1 MVYLKK
7 LTIQGFKSFGS
18 RRISIEVGK
27 GLVVVTGPNGG
38 GKSNILDAIR
48 FALGELSAHNLRVG
62 RMAELV
68 HDDPSTNWARVSI
81 TLDNSDGAL
90 PIDSS
95 DVTISRRI
103 SRSGE
108 SEYYVNG
115 RQVSRNELLTMLSMA
130 NLKPSGFNIV
140 PQGSVVEIAEK
151 SGAELRKML
160 EEVAGISDYE
170 KRKAEAEEQLAIAE
184 KNLAIA
190 RASAKE
196 VKARV
201 KQLEKE
207 RNQAHR
213 RRLVEEFLNGIRG
226 LRLERSLE
234 NLRRELEEVDRRLLS
249 IEEEISD
256 LEAERKE
263 LGARKALLEKR
274 LESEKA
280 GLNELE
286 SRLSDLDLRR
296 KAAESRASELRV
308 KISTLKERIERIRK
322 ERSYLI
328 SLRESL
334 GKRLRELETVREK
347 LKEDEASLGMRLE
360 EAREA
365 ERSALEKLKSLERR
379 YHDLRSRMEAER
391 RELREKR
398 LRLESELAGRKA
410 RIRELEEKLRRAVD
424 DSSSLLESERR
435 KYLEL
440 SRILEKLKL
449 ASEKESRIDA
459 ALKSSEERLRICEER
474 VRRVEELER
483 GLTSLLERIASTGA
497 LEPDQGFD
505 RIPEVLREAGVE
517 GVKGLLRDA
526 LDADDRTLGLIESMS
541 GGWLESLVV
550 EDLGTALKLART
562 FSKLGLKIKIIP
574 LDVASKAGAKPRLR
588 GISFRVRWA
597 EKVLGYLLRDAR
609 FSNRLKL
616 PESGKIVFDG
626 MIIHSDLRLETAPPD
641 EKLLRKLISREYRAS
656 MEVVKELRA
665 RIEENRRML
674 EELSEEVE
682 ELRAEKYR
690 VSAERSRLEELAG
703 RSYEEALKRILEEIE
718 VIRKT
723 RELEEELSEEK
734 LRLEKVKAEIEAVE
748 RAEADISHLEL
759 RELEKELEKLRSVHE
774 DRRLRRVELELK
786 LRDLEERV
794 SSLDGE
800 LRRISREL
808 GNLENRISLAD
819 SERGEAERLIREH
832 STALRMLELELGE
845 LAYGLATLFEE
856 GKNARE
862 RIEGI
867 ESGLKPLSEKLT
879 SIEEEVRR
887 REPLK
892 SSLQIRRAQL
902 EVQLKN
908 LRERLSSLGEAGLEW
923 PQLDDDVLDELS
935 RELEGELR
943 ELEMINQ
950 LAPAQYEELIGNY
963 KIRSARIAELEAERR
978 EILKFMEWIEGEKRR
993 IFMETF
999 DKVAEAF
1006 EEYFNRLTGGRGWL
1020 RLENPENPFDGGI
1033 EMILAFPGKQPRSS
1047 RAASGGEKSVA
1058 AVALLLALQ
1067 GLTPAD
1073 FYVFDEVDAHMDLEY
1088 SRRLA
1093 ELFEEMAKQTQIIV
1107 ISLKDV
1113 VVGKADQVIGVY
1125 SAGGASR
1132 VVKTRLE
1139 EVIRND

>member
-322 ERSYLI
+322 E
-328 SLRESL
+328 
-334 GKRLRELETVREK
+334 
-347 LKEDEASLGMRLE
+347 
-360 EAREA
+360 
-365 ERSALEKLKSLERR
+365 
-379 YHDLRSRMEAER
+379 
-391 RELREKR
+391 
-398 LRLESELAGRKA
+398 
-410 RIRELEEKLRRAVD
+410 
-424 DSSSLLESERR
+424 
-435 KYLEL
+435 
-440 SRILEKLKL
+440 
-449 ASEKESRIDA
+449 
-459 ALKSSEERLRICEER
+459 
-474 VRRVEELER
+474 
-483 GLTSLLERIASTGA
+483 
-497 LEPDQGFD
+497 
-505 RIPEVLREAGVE
+505 
-517 GVKGLLRDA
+517 
-526 LDADDRTLGLIESMS
+526 
-541 GGWLESLVV
+541 
-550 EDLGTALKLART
+550 
-562 FSKLGLKIKIIP
+562 
-574 LDVASKAGAKPRLR
+574 
-588 GISFRVRWA
+588 
-597 EKVLGYLLRDAR
+597 
-609 FSNRLKL
+609 
-616 PESGKIVFDG
+616 
-626 MIIHSDLRLETAPPD
+626 
-641 EKLLRKLISREYRAS
+641 
-656 MEVVKELRA
+656 
-665 RIEENRRML
+665 
-674 EELSEEVE
+674 
-682 ELRAEKYR
+682 
-690 VSAERSRLEELAG
+690 
-703 RSYEEALKRILEEIE
+703 
-718 VIRKT
+718 
-723 RELEEELSEEK
+723 
-734 LRLEKVKAEIEAVE
+734 
-748 RAEADISHLEL
+748 
-759 RELEKELEKLRSVHE
+759 
-774 DRRLRRVELELK
+774 
-786 LRDLEERV
+786 
-794 SSLDGE
+794 
-800 LRRISREL
+800 
-808 GNLENRISLAD
+808 
-819 SERGEAERLIREH
+819 
-832 STALRMLELELGE
+832 
-845 LAYGLATLFEE
+845 
-856 GKNARE
+856 
-862 RIEGI
+862 
-867 ESGLKPLSEKLT
+867 
-879 SIEEEVRR
+879 
-887 REPLK
+887 
-892 SSLQIRRAQL
+892 
-902 EVQLKN
+902 
-908 LRERLSSLGEAGLEW
+908 
-923 PQLDDDVLDELS
+923 
-935 RELEGELR
+935 
-943 ELEMINQ
+943 
-950 LAPAQYEELIGNY
+950 
-963 KIRSARIAELEAERR
+963 
-978 EILKFMEWIEGEKRR
+978 
-993 IFMETF
+993 
-999 DKVAEAF
+999 
-1006 EEYFNRLTGGRGWL
+1006 
-1020 RLENPENPFDGGI
+1020 
-1033 EMILAFPGKQPRSS
+1033 
-1047 RAASGGEKSVA
+1047 
-1058 AVALLLALQ
+1058 
-1067 GLTPAD
+1067 
-1073 FYVFDEVDAHMDLEY
+1073 
-1088 SRRLA
+1088 
-1093 ELFEEMAKQTQIIV
+1093 
-1107 ISLKDV
+1107 
-1113 VVGKADQVIGVY
+1113 
-1125 SAGGASR
+1125 
-1132 VVKTRLE
+1132 
-1139 EVIRND
+1139 